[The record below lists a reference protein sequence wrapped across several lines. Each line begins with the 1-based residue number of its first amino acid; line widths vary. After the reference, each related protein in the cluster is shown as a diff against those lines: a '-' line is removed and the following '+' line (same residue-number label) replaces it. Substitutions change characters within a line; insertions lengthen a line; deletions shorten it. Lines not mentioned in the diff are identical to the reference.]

1 MARLTKK
8 QRAVYD
14 FIDEFIKEKG
24 YSPSYRD
31 ISAGLGLS
39 SVASVA
45 EHINNLIALGA
56 LKKSEGSARSLEV
69 IDFTHPETVALF
81 KNKLL
86 ELSVDPARAKDTET
100 LKKAAQIL
108 ELELEEQK

>member
-1 MARLTKK
+1 MTRLTKK

-14 FIDEFIKEKG
+14 FIDNFIKEKG

-69 IDFTHPETVALF
+69 VDFTHPETVALF

-86 ELSVDPARAKDTET
+86 ELSVEKNQSDIDA
-100 LKKAAQIL
+100 LQKAAAIL
-108 ELELEEQK
+108 DLDLEQA

>member
-1 MARLTKK
+1 MPKLTKK
-8 QRAVYD
+8 QLAVYN
-14 FIDEFIKEKG
+14 FIDTFIKEKG

-31 ISAGLGLS
+31 ICSGLGLS
-39 SVASVA
+39 SPASVA

-56 LKKSEGSARSLEV
+56 LKKSDGSARSLEV

-86 ELSVDPARAKDTET
+86 ELSVEKNREKETEI
-100 LKKAAQIL
+100 LKQAANIL
-108 ELELEEQK
+108 ELELD

>member
-1 MARLTKK
+1 MPKLTKK
-8 QRAVYD
+8 QLAVYN
-14 FIDEFIKEKG
+14 FIDTFIKEKG

-31 ISAGLGLS
+31 ICSGLGLS
-39 SVASVA
+39 SPASVA

-56 LKKSEGSARSLEV
+56 LKKSDGSARSLEV

-86 ELSVDPARAKDTET
+86 ELSVEKNREKETEILKRA
-100 LKKAAQIL
+100 ANIL
-108 ELELEEQK
+108 ELELD

>member
-1 MARLTKK
+1 MPKLTKK
-8 QRAVYD
+8 QLAVYN
-14 FIDEFIKEKG
+14 FIDTFIKEKG

-31 ISAGLGLS
+31 ICSGLGLS
-39 SVASVA
+39 SPASIA

-56 LKKSEGSARSLEV
+56 LKKSDGSARSLEV

-86 ELSVDPARAKDTET
+86 ELSVEKNREKETEI
-100 LKKAAQIL
+100 LKQAADIL
-108 ELELEEQK
+108 ELELD